1 MSSESARQHGLEF
14 GGSHVHSD
22 FDGTIHFRLV
32 DGIPVITVSYT
43 FGDTTARQFRYLMGA
58 TLGPQ
63 EYHFHQR
70 HQYLV
75 VDLRAVTA
83 WTGEAAAFMGEVR
96 DHLQR
101 LGGELRIVT
110 YDASMLPGSF
120 RVHESV
126 DQALEAIK
134 EAREQARSR

>member
-22 FDGTIHFRLV
+22 FDGTINFRLV
-32 DGIPVITVSYT
+32 DGIPIITVSYT

-70 HQYLV
+70 YQYLIA
-75 VDLRAVTA
+75 DLRAVTA
-83 WTGEAAAFMGEVR
+83 WKGEAAAFMGEVR
-96 DHLQR
+96 DALAL
-101 LGGELRIVT
+101 LGGELHLVT
-110 YDASMLPGSF
+110 YDASMLPGTF
-120 RVHESV
+120 AVHETLE
-126 DQALEAIK
+126 QALDAVK
-134 EAREQARSR
+134 EIRQKARAR